1 MRIAGAEGNH
11 PCERHQV
18 QPSLTEH
25 RTLSSGNAAVWG
37 SGALTMPPEMRRW
50 IDDERGAVTDCTL
63 VTSVATDWKQSS
75 CGKVAGASGESPTA
89 AKDLTRRSSPRHS
102 AQSTYKSRI
111 FGDCIGKGSAG
122 ETRTGYSAR
131 DPTFNRLGKRLED
144 DG

>member
-1 MRIAGAEGNH
+1 MRIAGAEGKY

-63 VTSVATDWKQSS
+63 VTSGATDWKQSS
-75 CGKVAGASGESPTA
+75 CGKVAGPSGESPIA
-89 AKDLTRRSSPRHS
+89 VRNGNQHSRRHS

-111 FGDCIGKGSAG
+111 FGEYIGKGSAG
-122 ETRTGYSAR
+122 ETRTG
-131 DPTFNRLGKRLED
+131 
-144 DG
+144 